1 MTKEVGFQAV
11 SHVRRQCTEV
21 PKQGQGKCDTTCEW
35 SSKEN
40 RKGNEKEGSVR
51 VASTLYQDAI
61 DATRMHICDGDAAR
75 AVLVAGWVG
84 VTSICSALVRFICL
98 VL

>member
-1 MTKEVGFQAV
+1 MMYMEKEWLKIGRREVGFQAV

-21 PKQGQGKCDTTCEW
+21 P
-35 SSKEN
+35 
-40 RKGNEKEGSVR
+40 
-51 VASTLYQDAI
+51 TLYQDAI

-84 VTSICSALVRFICL
+84 VTSI
-98 VL
+98 